1 MHTTKKQQPGHPILI
16 QQSIHKEGKTRSFFN
31 LCFAF
36 SIFCCLTLISSGCSI
51 NNSAVEYLS
60 AADLR
65 LDSARAYGADQL
77 AEAEFEEAEALYAE
91 GELALQKKDK
101 EALSIAQKA
110 LAKARLAEALAR
122 QAGVLRV
129 VINGSFVTDVLEP
142 NDVDCVLLID
152 DEFPRNEQSEV
163 ELRSGLPFLEVQLVT
178 ADAFELLV
186 ESIFATD
193 RRMRPKGMVEVLL

>member
-1 MHTTKKQQPGHPILI
+1 MIPEFQENGYLPPGIHIADVEELERRFG
-16 QQSIHKEGKTRSFFN
+16 QQSEMRQIQMESVHW
-31 LCFAF
+31 L
-36 SIFCCLTLISSGCSI
+36 L
-51 NNSAVEYLS
+51 
-60 AADLR
+60 
-65 LDSARAYGADQL
+65 
-77 AEAEFEEAEALYAE
+77 
-91 GELALQKKDK
+91 
-101 EALSIAQKA
+101 
-110 LAKARLAEALAR
+110 ALAR

-152 DEFPRNEQSEV
+152 ENFPRNEQSEV

-186 ESIFATD
+186 DSIFATD